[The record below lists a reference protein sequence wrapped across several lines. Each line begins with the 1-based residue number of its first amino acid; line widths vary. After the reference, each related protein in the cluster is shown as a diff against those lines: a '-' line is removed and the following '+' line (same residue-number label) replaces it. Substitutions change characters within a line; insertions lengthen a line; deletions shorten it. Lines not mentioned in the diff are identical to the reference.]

1 MSDISLFE
9 AIHSQR
15 AIRNFSPDPVPD
27 EVVAKILDAAIR
39 APSGG
44 NTQRWSFLVI
54 RDRETKRRFG
64 EWYVSAWS
72 KITAEMDFND
82 RATQPYWRSMLTEN
96 MEDIPV
102 LILACLEQVPSAFRA
117 APITSGSSIYPAV
130 QNILLA
136 ARALGLGTVL
146 TTLHTQHEDEV
157 KEYLGIPDNVATAAL
172 IPLGYPAEGQR
183 FSRARRRPASEVTFH
198 ERWGQRA
205 GE

>member
-9 AIHSQR
+9 AIHTQR
-15 AIRNFSPDPVPD
+15 AIRNFSLDPVPD

-54 RDRETKRRFG
+54 RERETKRRFG

-72 KITAEMDFND
+72 KVIADMDFND

-146 TTLHTQHEDEV
+146 TTLHTQHEEEV

-172 IPLGYPAEGQR
+172 IPLGYPAQGQR
-183 FSRARRRPASEVTFH
+183 FSHSRRRPAMEVTFN